1 MDGIAVLH
9 LLVLVGLEPVQM
21 DHQDLRKALD
31 MQLLQGQGHGV
42 TLPAVP
48 RILLIKFL
56 RLREDLQTI
65 MEGGIAID
73 VPILVLVLD
82 GQWLAEVDLEFYLF
96 VALGEE
102 VGEGA
107 VEGFWEV
114 ATVAFFVA
122 ELAHVPGSFEV
133 VYVHF
138 DADFLGEGF

>member
-1 MDGIAVLH
+1 
-9 LLVLVGLEPVQM
+9 
-21 DHQDLRKALD
+21 
-31 MQLLQGQGHGV
+31 MQLLQGQSHGV

-48 RILLIKFL
+48 CILLVKFL
-56 RLREDLQTI
+56 WLREDLQTI

-82 GQWLAEVDLEFYLF
+82 GQRLAEVDLELYLF

-122 ELAHVPGSFEV
+122 ELAHVARSLEV

-138 DADFLGEGF
+138 DAYFLGEGF